1 MENMSEP
8 TELVLKSVNQLFK
21 DRFFV
26 PAYQRGYRWT
36 ETQVEQL
43 LNDIWQF
50 SQRSERSK
58 SEGEFYCLQ
67 PIVVARNGDKW
78 EVIDGQQRITTI
90 YLILK
95 YLEEMIKIAFPNFS
109 FQPPVYE
116 TRPGSEDFLEKV
128 KSKTEEESNQNVDYW
143 HFWKAYNT
151 IKDWFEGEEDNNN
164 KKKKNI
170 NAIDFL
176 NTLLKY
182 QPEDIEEGSFD
193 VANNVRVIWY
203 MVNDDETNNNY
214 DIFTR
219 LNIGKIPLTNA
230 ELVKALLLQ
239 KGNFEE
245 DKATLK
251 QIQIATE
258 WDLIEKSLQ
267 DDAFWYFIYNPS
279 NSLKY
284 DNRIE
289 FILDL
294 MKGRT
299 VESEFYHTYNEFQK
313 EFSKDEKSKN
323 KKPDIDT
330 IWLSIK
336 RYFLTFEE
344 WYKDHTL
351 FHYVGYL
358 VECGKPI
365 NEIKEAKE
373 GNKEKGILPKSKF
386 KFIEYLKKEISENF
400 VNCNIDELD
409 YQDNKNRNVIR
420 KILLLFNIQTILDS
434 LNTDMRFPFHTYKL
448 EDWDIEHVRSQNDQN
463 DTGKIKNQD
472 EWVDDIL
479 YFFVNSA
486 DKVEVEKA
494 LKDSDSLSDDIKD
507 ICRSL
512 LDCKEETD
520 SNKKQ
525 IRFDNTYKKVSEY
538 FKESKVPDNIN
549 SISNLTLLDSKTNR
563 SYGNAFFPI
572 KRKRIIENDK
582 KGIFV
587 PICTKNL
594 FLKYYSKKLGEVMY
608 WSEDDASDYLEAIKE
623 MLSEFL
629 MKETKFESTE
639 A

>member
-8 TELVLKSVNQLFK
+8 TEFVLKSVNRLFK
-21 DRFFV
+21 HRFFV

-36 ETQVEQL
+36 ETQVKQL

-50 SQRSERSK
+50 SKRVNCSEAK
-58 SEGEFYCLQ
+58 GEFYCLQ
-67 PIVVARNGDKW
+67 PVVVARNGDKW

-95 YLEEMIKIAFPNFS
+95 HLEEIIRMAFPNFS

-116 TRPGSEDFLEKV
+116 TRTDSEDFLENV
-128 KSKTEEESNQNVDYW
+128 KLKTEEEANQNVDYW
-143 HFWKAYNT
+143 HIWKAYNT
-151 IKDWFEGEEDNNN
+151 IKEWFKDKNN
-164 KKKKNI
+164 NI

-182 QPEDIEEGSFD
+182 QPEDIEEGSEEESFD

-203 MVNDDETNNNY
+203 EVKGGKTNNNY

-239 KGNFEE
+239 KANFEE
-245 DKATLK
+245 NKATLK

-258 WDLIEKSLQ
+258 WDMIEKSLQ
-267 DDAFWYFIYNPS
+267 EDAFWYFIYNPS

-313 EFSKDEKSKN
+313 EFSYDEKGKN
-323 KKPDIDT
+323 KKQDIDD

-336 RYFLTFEE
+336 RYFMTLEE

-373 GNKEKGILPKSKF
+373 GNKEKGILPKSRSE
-386 KFIEYLKKEISENF
+386 FIEYLKKEIRENF
-400 VNCNIDELD
+400 VNCNIDELN
-409 YQDNKNRNVIR
+409 YVENKDRNKIR

-434 LNTDMRFPFHTYKL
+434 HNTDMRFPFHKYKL

-463 DTGKIKNQD
+463 DTGRIKNQD

-486 DKVEVEKA
+486 DKEEVEKV
-494 LKDSDSLSDDIKD
+494 LTNSDTLVDDIKD
-507 ICRSL
+507 ICSSL

-520 SNKKQ
+520 RNKKQ
-525 IRFDNTYKKVSEY
+525 IIFDNTYKKVSEY
-538 FKESKVPDNIN
+538 FKESKVPENIN
-549 SISNLTLLDSKTNR
+549 SISNLALLDSTTNR

-594 FLKYYSKKLGEVMY
+594 FLKYYSKKLGEVMF
-608 WSEDDASDYLEAIKE
+608 WSEDDAVGYLDAIKE
-623 MLSEFL
+623 ILSEFL
-629 MKETKFESTE
+629 TKETKLESTE